1 MQIRELSI
9 RGAFEVTPQVHADE
23 RGAFAEWFHA
33 DRFAQATGH
42 RFALAQ
48 ANVSVNVAGSLRGI
62 HFADLPPGQAKYVSC
77 LRGTAVDVTVD
88 IRVGSPTYGA
98 WAAVTLDDRAR
109 NAVYLAEGLGHAFMA
124 LEDDTVVSYLCSAP
138 YAPDRE
144 HTVNPL
150 DPELGIEWPSVGR
163 DGLAL
168 APRLSA
174 RDQAG
179 PSLADARTAGLLPGY
194 DAARAYLAGLAQPG

>member
-1 MQIRELSI
+1 VQIRELSI

-23 RGAFAEWFHA
+23 RGAFAEWFRA
-33 DRFAQATGH
+33 DRFARATGH
-42 RFALAQ
+42 RFVLEQ

-77 LRGTAVDVTVD
+77 LRGAAVDVTVD

-98 WAAVTLDDRAR
+98 WAAVTLDDRTR
-109 NAVYLAEGLGHAFMA
+109 NAVYLAEGLGHGFMA

-144 HTVNPL
+144 HTVHPL
-150 DPELGIEWPSVGR
+150 DPGLGIAWPSVGR
-163 DGLAL
+163 NGQTL

-174 RDQAG
+174 RDQAA
-179 PSLADARTAGLLPGY
+179 PSLADARAAGLLPAY
-194 DAARAYLAGLAQPG
+194 DDARAYLGGLAQRG